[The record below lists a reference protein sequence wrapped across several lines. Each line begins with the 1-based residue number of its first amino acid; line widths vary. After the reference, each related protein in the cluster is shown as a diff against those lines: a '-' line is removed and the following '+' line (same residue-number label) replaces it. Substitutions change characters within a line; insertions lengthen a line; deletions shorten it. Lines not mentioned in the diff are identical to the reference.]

1 MYTCSHINQQCL
13 QSSPSRQN
21 NGWLAAFITEY
32 GVHNAW
38 YPAAYCAP
46 IPYYLLLCT
55 TGWMQPRVSTIHLR
69 SRHAA
74 LHSAFSLDLLAPDI
88 PHLSSGVQPV
98 RGIWCHMHAH
108 ASCLCLARHPVE
120 ASACQAVHSCNLQR
134 NIALRAGRLRKYV
147 GYEVAFEALHR
158 KLTPFP
164 GERSVW
170 ASVVTKRF
178 CTWEGKQ
185 GYPTRPFFDRS
196 AIPPSKLV

>member
-1 MYTCSHINQQCL
+1 MV
-13 QSSPSRQN
+13 
-21 NGWLAAFITEY
+21 GWLPLLRSTEY
-32 GVHNAW
+32 IMLGIQPPIAPP
-38 YPAAYCAP
+38 YPITYCSVLRAGCNQE
-46 IPYYLLLCT
+46 L
-55 TGWMQPRVSTIHLR
+55 STIHLR

-98 RGIWCHMHAH
+98 RGIWRHMHAH

-120 ASACQAVHSCNLQR
+120 ASACQAVHSRNLQR

-178 CTWEGKQ
+178 CTWKGKQ
-185 GYPTRPFFDRS
+185 GYPTRSFFDRS